1 MSTLESYLDALHQGV
16 FQVVV
21 PKDLVTEPLEPGW
34 KRSAINVPSP
44 ETIASYRKGQYH
56 AHETVLEYR
65 VHMDRYDPE
74 KNPIMHLIDDAPLA
88 LMLHETMETVFITGK
103 DATRRDPLQRLA
115 DQHMTWKFR
124 MGLGIVLV
132 AIGVTLLLTAFYGTL
147 SFFAVTL
154 PALVLILGL
163 IAITKGARQRNR
175 EEHADK
181 DIIRGSIV
189 AVAGIAL
196 FIFWKLCS
204 DLAGDAALAVAGI
217 ALFIFWKLYLIL
229 ILLVLAVWLFSS
241 AAVTLLRAFRE
252 RGSLTKGFWYTL
264 GLGVSSL
271 VLGILA
277 ITLPGGLIRLLIL
290 LLAGIVL
297 MAGAF
302 IVLDAYGL
310 RNAARLMEEGGV
322 SR

>member
-1 MSTLESYLDALHQGV
+1 MSTLESFLDTLHQGV

-21 PKDLVTEPLEPGW
+21 PKSAVEPLGPDW

-44 ETIASYRKGQYH
+44 DTVASYRKGQYH
-56 AHETVLEYR
+56 AHETASEYR

-74 KNPIMHLIDDAPLA
+74 KNPIMHLVDDAPLA
-88 LMLHETMETVFITGK
+88 LMLHETMETVFVTGK
-103 DATRRDPLQRLA
+103 DATRKDPLQRLA
-115 DQHMTWKFR
+115 DQHMTWKLR

-132 AIGVTLLLTAFYGTL
+132 AMGAILLLLAFYGTT
-147 SFFAVTL
+147 SFFAVIL
-154 PALVLILGL
+154 PSLVLLLGL
-163 IAITKGARQRNR
+163 IAIVKGIQQRDR
-175 EEHADK
+175 KEHANK
-181 DIIRGSIV
+181 DIIRGGIV
-189 AVAGIAL
+189 AGTGIVL
-196 FIFWKLCS
+196 FVFWE
-204 DLAGDAALAVAGI
+204 
-217 ALFIFWKLYLIL
+217 LYLIL

-241 AAVTLLRAFRE
+241 AVVTLLRAVRE
-252 RGSLTKGFWYTL
+252 RGDLTKGFWYTL

-277 ITLPGGLIRLLIL
+277 ITLPGGLVRLLIF
-290 LLAGIVL
+290 LLAGVVL

-302 IVLDAYGL
+302 MVLDAYGL

>member
-1 MSTLESYLDALHQGV
+1 MSTLESFLDALHQGV

-21 PKDLVTEPLEPGW
+21 PKSAVERLGPDW

-44 ETIASYRKGQYH
+44 DTIASYRKGQYH
-56 AHETVLEYR
+56 AHETESEYR

-74 KNPIMHLIDDAPLA
+74 KNPIMHLVDDAPLA
-88 LMLHETMETVFITGK
+88 LMLHETMETVFVTGK

-124 MGLGIVLV
+124 MGLGLVLV
-132 AIGVTLLLTAFYGTL
+132 AIGVTLLLTAFYGTP

-163 IAITKGARQRNR
+163 IAITKGVRQRNR
-175 EEHADK
+175 KEHADK

-196 FIFWKLCS
+196 FIFWKLISSSSCWS
-204 DLAGDAALAVAGI
+204 SRSGS
-217 ALFIFWKLYLIL
+217 
-229 ILLVLAVWLFSS
+229 SS
-241 AAVTLLRAFRE
+241 APL
-252 RGSLTKGFWYTL
+252 
-264 GLGVSSL
+264 
-271 VLGILA
+271 
-277 ITLPGGLIRLLIL
+277 
-290 LLAGIVL
+290 
-297 MAGAF
+297 
-302 IVLDAYGL
+302 
-310 RNAARLMEEGGV
+310 

>member
-21 PKDLVTEPLEPGW
+21 PKALVTEPLEPGW
-34 KRSAINVPSP
+34 KQSAINVPSP
-44 ETIASYRKGQYH
+44 DTIASYRKGRYH
-56 AHETVLEYR
+56 AHETVSEYR

-88 LMLHETMETVFITGK
+88 LMLHETMETVFVTGK

-163 IAITKGARQRNR
+163 IAITKGVQQRNR
-175 EEHADK
+175 KEHADK

-189 AVAGIAL
+189 AI
-196 FIFWKLCS
+196 
-204 DLAGDAALAVAGI
+204 AGI

-241 AAVTLLRAFRE
+241 AVVTLLRAYRE
-252 RGSLTKGFWYTL
+252 RASVTKGFWYTL

-277 ITLPGGLIRLLIL
+277 ITLPGGLVRLLIF

-302 IVLDAYGL
+302 MVLDGYGL

>member
-163 IAITKGARQRNR
+163 IAIAKGARQRNR
-175 EEHADK
+175 KEHADK

-189 AVAGIAL
+189 
-196 FIFWKLCS
+196 
-204 DLAGDAALAVAGI
+204 AVAGI

-241 AAVTLLRAFRE
+241 AAVTLLRAYRE

>member
-1 MSTLESYLDALHQGV
+1 MSTLESFLDALHQGV

-21 PKDLVTEPLEPGW
+21 PKSAVERLGPDW

-44 ETIASYRKGQYH
+44 DTIASYRKGQYH
-56 AHETVLEYR
+56 AHETVSDYR

-74 KNPIMHLIDDAPLA
+74 KNPIMHLVDDAPLA
-88 LMLHETMETVFITGK
+88 LMLHETMETIFVTGK

-115 DQHMTWKFR
+115 DQHMTWKLR

-132 AIGVTLLLTAFYGTL
+132 AIGATLLLTALYGTL

-163 IAITKGARQRNR
+163 IAITKGVRQRNR
-175 EEHADK
+175 KEHADK

-189 AVAGIAL
+189 
-196 FIFWKLCS
+196 
-204 DLAGDAALAVAGI
+204 AVAGI

-241 AAVTLLRAFRE
+241 AVVTLLRAVRE
-252 RGSLTKGFWYTL
+252 RGDLTKGFWYTL
-264 GLGVSSL
+264 RLGVSSL

-277 ITLPGGLIRLLIL
+277 IILPGGLVRLLIF
-290 LLAGIVL
+290 LLAGVVL

-302 IVLDAYGL
+302 MVLDAYGL
-310 RNAARLMEEGGV
+310 RNAARLMEVGGV